1 MKRLVLFLTL
11 AAAEACAQDYAP
23 IKAVTTVHGDGSK
36 SATVTNPDAGTM
48 EEAVT
53 DAAGKLLRKVVYQLN
68 ETGQP
73 KNAIFYDAK
82 GKITTK
88 ATYERDGADRIGR
101 ETIFSANDIVLRKRI
116 YHYDAKNRVSGIDE
130 FDSDG
135 RPIPKAVRVSP
146 GRPDKKKR

>member
-1 MKRLVLFLTL
+1 MKRFALFLILT
-11 AAAEACAQDYAP
+11 AAACAQDFAP

-36 SATVTNPDAGTM
+36 SATVTNPDAGKM
-48 EEAVT
+48 EETVT
-53 DAAGKLLRKVVYQLN
+53 DAAGKLMRKVVYQLN

-82 GKITTK
+82 GKITSK
-88 ATYERDGADRIGR
+88 AVYERDSADRIGK
-101 ETIFSANDIVLRKRI
+101 ETIFSGNDITLRKRI

-135 RPIPKAVRVSP
+135 RPIPKAVRISP